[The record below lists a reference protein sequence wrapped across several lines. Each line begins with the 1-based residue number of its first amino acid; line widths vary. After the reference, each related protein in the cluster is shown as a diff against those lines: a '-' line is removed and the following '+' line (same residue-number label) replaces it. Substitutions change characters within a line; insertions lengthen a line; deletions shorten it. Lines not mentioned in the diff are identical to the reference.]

1 MIAASL
7 NADLIDRNS
16 LEQRPE
22 DEGDPNMNLVAV
34 KDIMKLPEGTV
45 VGVLDSQT

>member
-16 LEQRPE
+16 LEQRRE
-22 DEGDPNMNLVAV
+22 DEEDPNVNLVAAE
-34 KDIMKLPEGTV
+34 DIMKLPEGTV
-45 VGVLDSQT
+45 AGGLDS